1 MTSLEQ
7 RLQKIAEKL
16 ARQGEELVDYMEK
29 SDDRVDALH
38 TLRKELADLKKAAQS
53 TPQFPSRAASNVLG
67 EIGKS
72 GMPSDFEKG
81 IRDRLAGFISADT
94 LYKIFGLIR
103 RRYD

>member
-53 TPQFPSRAASNVLG
+53 TPAFSSRAQPVVVMDMS
-67 EIGKS
+67 KS
-72 GMPSDFEKG
+72 GLPTEVERA
-81 IRDRLAGFISADT
+81 IAARLRNDISENDLYRALGF
-94 LYKIFGLIR
+94 GV
-103 RRYD
+103 